1 MAQPAPFPRLGH
13 VAGFDGL
20 RAIAVLLVVSSH
32 FSILLYGDRGTISWL
47 SLESGW
53 LGVDLFF
60 ALSGFLI
67 TSLLL
72 TEQNDHGRVDT
83 LYFYGRRAVRLLPA
97 LLAMLVAHVIYTA
110 ASRSGDMHVE
120 MSTVLYS
127 LLYIENWHVALNP
140 LGTAFELGH
149 VWSLGVE
156 EQFYLLWPITIA
168 FLARRFRSRW
178 VVPSLL
184 VGLAAVMTVHR
195 FQLFSPQLWLAS
207 LVRTDTRP
215 TAMVLGAAAAWLWSR
230 RIVPSKFLVT
240 ALPVALVAMAVVIA
254 DPIERAMRVVLV
266 ASIAAPIIVLA
277 VVEGSSPLVKL
288 FEWAPLR
295 AIGRVSYGIY
305 IWHHPVF
312 WIVLRHAGSSPVAV
326 RFLLGIGAS
335 AVLTL
340 LSWFLLE
347 QPISRRFRSRFVPHR
362 SVTYEVPAKSGF
374 IEIT

>member
-1 MAQPAPFPRLGH
+1 MAQPRPFPRLGH

-20 RAIAVLLVVSSH
+20 RAVAVLLVVSSH
-32 FSILLYGDRGTISWL
+32 FSILLYGDRGPLSWL
-47 SLESGW
+47 SLDSGW

-67 TSLLL
+67 TALLL

-240 ALPVALVAMAVVIA
+240 ALPFALVAMAVVI
-254 DPIERAMRVVLV
+254 DLPIERAMRVVLV

-312 WIVLRHAGSSPVAV
+312 WIVLRHAGSTPVAV
-326 RFLLGIGAS
+326 RFLLGIGGS
-335 AVLTL
+335 AMLTI
-340 LSWFLLE
+340 LSWFLIE

-362 SVTYEVPAKSGF
+362 SVTFEVSSPPGF
-374 IEIT
+374 LEIT

>member
-1 MAQPAPFPRLGH
+1 VTPGSGPFPRLGH

-32 FSILLYGDRGTISWL
+32 LSILLYGNRGLLSWL
-47 SLESGW
+47 SFESGW
-53 LGVDLFF
+53 MGVDLFF

-72 TEQNDHGRVDT
+72 IEHNDYGRVDT

-97 LLAMLVAHVIYTA
+97 LLAMLVAHVVYTA
-110 ASRSGDMHVE
+110 ARSGDMHIE
-120 MSTVLYS
+120 MSTALYS

-168 FLARRFRSRW
+168 FLVRHFRQRW
-178 VVPSLL
+178 VVPLL
-184 VGLAAVMTVHR
+184 LGGLAVVMTVHR

-207 LVRTDTRP
+207 LVRTDSRP

-230 RIVPSKFLVT
+230 GIVPSRFLVS
-240 ALPVALVAMAVVIA
+240 ALPISMFAMGMVID
-254 DPIERAMRVVLV
+254 DPIEHAMRVVLV
-266 ASIAAPIIVLA
+266 ASIASPIVVLA
-277 VVEGSSPLVKL
+277 VVDGSSPLVGAL
-288 FEWAPLR
+288 EWAPLR

-312 WIVLRHAGSSPVAV
+312 WIVLRHAGSTPVGV
-326 RFLLGIGAS
+326 RFLLGIGGS
-335 AVLTL
+335 AALTI
-340 LSWFLLE
+340 LSWFFLE

-362 SVTYEVPAKSGF
+362 SVTYEAPARSGF
-374 IEIT
+374 FEII